1 MNDNGPLKTPKEP
14 VSVFTSRTVKIGFEE
29 RFDEA
34 LRDFITRSLQ
44 TEGQLGMIVMHPD
57 EGSGSREYGILQR
70 FRDAESRDRFYS
82 SQIYQQWEATEES
95 LIEGETKHPHI
106 SGLETWFV
114 VPGQKAVIPPP
125 RWKMAAVTILG
136 VWPASILV
144 PWVLNPFMI
153 GMPWLLQALFVA
165 VGIVVVLT
173 WAIMPVLVRILDRW
187 L

>member
-1 MNDNGPLKTPKEP
+1 MNDMSSVKTPKEP
-14 VSVFTSRTVKIGFEE
+14 VSIFTSRTVKIGFEE
-29 RFDEA
+29 RFEEA

-44 TEGQLGMIVMHPD
+44 TEGQLGMIVMRPV

-70 FRDAESRDRFYS
+70 FRDAESRDHFYT
-82 SQIYQQWEATEES
+82 SQIYKQWEAIEES
-95 LIEGETKHPHI
+95 LIEGEAKHPRI

-114 VPGQKAVIPPP
+114 IPGQKAVIPPP
-125 RWKMAAVTILG
+125 RWKMAIVTILG

-144 PWVLNPFMI
+144 PWLLNPLLI

-173 WAIMPVLVRILDRW
+173 WAIMPVLVRILNRW